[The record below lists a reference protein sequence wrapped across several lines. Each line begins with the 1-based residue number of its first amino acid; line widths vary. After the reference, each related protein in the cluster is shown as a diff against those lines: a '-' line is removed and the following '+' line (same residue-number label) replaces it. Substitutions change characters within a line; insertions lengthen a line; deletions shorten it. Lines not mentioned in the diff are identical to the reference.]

1 MKEKIKK
8 YLIEVCH
15 MNAETVANLQLSKL
29 LSFVEM
35 KDMVKYNEFKM
46 GLRKE
51 GWII

>member
-1 MKEKIKK
+1 MREKITK

-35 KDMVKYNEFKM
+35 KDITMYNEFKL